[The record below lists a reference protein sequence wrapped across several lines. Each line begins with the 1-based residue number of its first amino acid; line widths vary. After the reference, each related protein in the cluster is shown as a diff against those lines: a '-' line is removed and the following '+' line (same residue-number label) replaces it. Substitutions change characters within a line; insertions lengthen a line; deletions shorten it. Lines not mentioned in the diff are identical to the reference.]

1 VTAMGRKSPPPDLW
15 ETCPRTARAWERA
28 EDGHV
33 VLLVPKF
40 DGAILGRFLQPRLR
54 NPWMRIHLDA
64 LGSAVWQRCD
74 GSRTGARIAEEM
86 AGCFPEVPSLPD
98 RVRRFLRLLQSQ
110 GHVA

>member
-1 VTAMGRKSPPPDLW
+1 MGRRPPPPDLW
-15 ETCPRTARAWERA
+15 ETCPRTARAWEKDP

-54 NPWMRIHLDA
+54 NPWMRIHLDM
-64 LGSAVWQRCD
+64 LGSAVWERCD
-74 GSRTGARIAEEM
+74 GTRTGGQIANEM
-86 AGCFPEVPSLPD
+86 AALFPGVQAMPD
-98 RVRRFLRLLQSQ
+98 RVRRFLTLLQAQ